1 MTQSSDAP
9 NAEARRFRAVLLDDS
24 ADDRDH
30 FLRLLRRHPSLHLV
44 GTAETLKEALALI
57 AKEGADVLFLDVE
70 IGGKNLFE
78 ECALVPPAVKM
89 VFLTR
94 SREGA
99 VRAFELDAL
108 DYLIKPLEAVRL
120 SETVRRLLR
129 IEWPKPSPA
138 PEPAAGTLLI
148 PFERGR
154 RGASLDEICLIQ
166 AFGNYT
172 RLSLSDGRSEI
183 VLRSLAKWEGLLPMP
198 PFLRTHRNTI
208 VHAGRVRGLEE
219 AGEASVLRVE
229 HVGEPVPVSRRCLP
243 EVRQALFAG
252 NP

>member
-1 MTQSSDAP
+1 MSQSSDVP
-9 NAEARRFRAVLLDDS
+9 NAEARRFRAVLLDDNP
-24 ADDRDH
+24 DDRDR

-44 GTAETLKEALALI
+44 GTAETLQAALALI
-57 AKEGADVLFLDVE
+57 AKEGADVLFLDAE

-108 DYLIKPLEAVRL
+108 DYLIKPLDAGRL

-129 IEWPKPSPA
+129 IEWPQPKT

-154 RGASLDEICLIQ
+154 RGVSLDEICLIQ

-183 VLRSLAKWEGLLPMP
+183 VLRSLAKWEGLLPKP

-208 VHAGRVRGLEE
+208 VHAARVRGLEE
-219 AGEASVLRVE
+219 AGDGSVLRVE

-252 NP
+252 RP